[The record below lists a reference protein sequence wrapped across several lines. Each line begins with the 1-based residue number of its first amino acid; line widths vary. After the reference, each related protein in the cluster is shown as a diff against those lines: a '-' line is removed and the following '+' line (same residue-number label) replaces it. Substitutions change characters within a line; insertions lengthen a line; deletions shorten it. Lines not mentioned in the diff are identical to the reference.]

1 MASEWVT
8 KKISDL
14 VNVTDYVANGSFAS
28 LKENVNYLEDYGY
41 AILVRLVDF
50 NSNWL
55 GKFVYISEESYK
67 FLSKTKLDVGDIIIS
82 NVGAN
87 AGTVFKVP
95 DLKKPASLAPNA
107 ILIKTD
113 DTSIRDYLYYY
124 FSSHFG
130 QGKIRSIISG
140 SAQPKFNKTD
150 FRNLYIEMPSS
161 PLVRQKIN
169 YFLHY
174 LDQKIELNRQ
184 MNTTLE
190 SMAQALFKSWFVD
203 FDPVLDKALAAGNPI
218 PDELQSKAAA
228 RLALGDARKALP
240 VEIQALFPSSFVLTE
255 EMGWIPEGWD
265 VESMINMV
273 NSISETYP
281 LRKVD
286 SVIFLNTGDI
296 LDGLVLHSTYS
307 STKDLPGQ
315 AKKSIKKGDILYS
328 EIRPQNKRFSYI
340 DFDAEDYV
348 VSTKLMVLR
357 AKDSY
362 DPLFCYFILK
372 QEETISLLQYIAETR
387 SGTFPQI
394 TFKELENIKFALP
407 ANNKLIESFGELFL
421 HDFFKKSSE
430 LQRNSKLLANL
441 RDTLLPKLLS
451 GELRI
456 PDAENLAAEVL

>member
-1 MASEWVT
+1 MASEWENLLL
-8 KKISDL
+8 KD
-14 VNVTDYVANGSFAS
+14 FA
-28 LKENVNYLEDYGY
+28 
-41 AILVRLVDF
+41 
-50 NSNWL
+50 
-55 GKFVYISEESYK
+55 K
-67 FLSKTKLDVGDIIIS
+67 FLSGGTPSKMDARYWNGNIPWISAKSMIGNRYFDSDLRLTEEGLKKGSRLVPKDTILLLVRGSALHQKIPVGITTAAVAFNQDVKAIIPDKRFLPLFLLYSFESKFNELLGKVENTGIGAGKLDTEVLNKLCFLCPPLKEQEDIVSFIKS
-82 NVGAN
+82 
-87 AGTVFKVP
+87 FDDKV
-95 DLKKPASLAPNA
+95 
-107 ILIKTD
+107 
-113 DTSIRDYLYYY
+113 
-124 FSSHFG
+124 
-130 QGKIRSIISG
+130 
-140 SAQPKFNKTD
+140 
-150 FRNLYIEMPSS
+150 
-161 PLVRQKIN
+161 
-169 YFLHY
+169 
-174 LDQKIELNRQ
+174 ELNRQ
-184 MNTTLE
+184 MNATLE

>member
-1 MASEWVT
+1 
-8 KKISDL
+8 
-14 VNVTDYVANGSFAS
+14 
-28 LKENVNYLEDYGY
+28 
-41 AILVRLVDF
+41 
-50 NSNWL
+50 
-55 GKFVYISEESYK
+55 
-67 FLSKTKLDVGDIIIS
+67 
-82 NVGAN
+82 
-87 AGTVFKVP
+87 
-95 DLKKPASLAPNA
+95 
-107 ILIKTD
+107 
-113 DTSIRDYLYYY
+113 
-124 FSSHFG
+124 
-130 QGKIRSIISG
+130 
-140 SAQPKFNKTD
+140 
-150 FRNLYIEMPSS
+150 
-161 PLVRQKIN
+161 
-169 YFLHY
+169 
-174 LDQKIELNRQ
+174 